1 MSGFQL
7 ARAARSGRLAAVAV
21 CIASLLVGSAG
32 TTVAGASL
40 AQGDVAPAAT
50 QAKKKKKKKC
60 KKGYK
65 RVTVKVKRKRGGKIV
80 IVKIKKC
87 RKAKKKAKP
96 VLPPAPAPK
105 PVPAPAPGLTP
116 APAAPRITQILGWS
130 TIGQDPDTPPAD
142 LVADGGSITTCP
154 VTNSLSVYVRRSGFT
169 SVGLV
174 SHVWKRDGAVVASGT
189 NGNTYEGAF
198 RYGLTI
204 SPVNGVYE
212 ITWSSGGATIATAKI
227 TRSC

>member
-7 ARAARSGRLAAVAV
+7 ARVARFGRLAAVAI
-21 CIASLLVGSAG
+21 CIASLLVGSVG

-40 AQGDVAPAAT
+40 AQGDAAPAAT

-65 RVTVKVKRKRGGKIV
+65 RVTVKVKRKRGKKIV

-96 VLPPAPAPK
+96 ALPPAPSPK
-105 PVPAPAPGLTP
+105 PVPAPGPTP
-116 APAAPRITQILGWS
+116 TPSAPRISQILGWS
-130 TIGQDPDTPPAD
+130 TVGQDPDTPPAD
-142 LVADGGSITTCP
+142 LVADGGTISTCP

-174 SHVWKRDGAVVASGT
+174 SHVWKRDGAIVASGT
-189 NGNTYEGAF
+189 NSNTYEGAF
-198 RYGLTI
+198 RYGLSI
-204 SPVNGVYE
+204 SPQNGVYE
-212 ITWSSGGATIATAKI
+212 ITWSSGGSTIATAKI